1 MPELTPIKMSTMN
14 EALQLAIGDL
24 FYLGQEDET
33 SDTGYYSRKIT
44 AQTVATGVLSSLSL
58 PLLFTKTTA
67 KNAAGAINEIAPT
80 KITGTLLAG
89 STSITLSDAAITA
102 SSTLKFY
109 SDKWGLVPSAAP
121 VVAVGSVTLTFDA
134 QDSDTVIKVE
144 VYS

>member
-1 MPELTPIKMSTMN
+1 MPELTPIKMSAMN

-24 FYLGQEDET
+24 FYLGQKDET

-102 SSTLKFY
+102 SSTMKFY

>member
-1 MPELTPIKMSTMN
+1 MPELTPIKMSAMN

-33 SDTGYYSRKIT
+33 SDTGYYSRRIT

-102 SSTLKFY
+102 NSTLKFY

-134 QDSDTVIKVE
+134 QESDTVIKVE

>member
-1 MPELTPIKMSTMN
+1 MPELTPIKMSAMN

>member
-1 MPELTPIKMSTMN
+1 MPELTPIKMSAMN
-14 EALQLAIGDL
+14 EALQLTIGDL

-33 SDTGYYSRKIT
+33 SDTGYYSRRIT

>member
-1 MPELTPIKMSTMN
+1 MPELTPKKLSDMQ
-14 EALQLAIGDL
+14 EALALAIGDL
-24 FYLGQEDET
+24 LYLGKEDAG
-33 SDTGYYSRKIT
+33 SDTGYYSRRMT
-44 AQTVATGVLSSLSL
+44 AQTLATGVLSSLSL

-121 VVAVGSVTLTFDA
+121 VVAAGSVTLTFDA

>member
-1 MPELTPIKMSTMN
+1 MPELTPKKLSDMN

-33 SDTGYYSRKIT
+33 SDTGYYSRYIT
-44 AQTVATGVLSSLSL
+44 AQTVATGMLSSLSL
-58 PLLFTKTTA
+58 PLLFPKTTA

-89 STSITLSDAAITA
+89 STSITLSDASITA

-134 QDSDTVIKVE
+134 QDSDTEIKVE

>member
-1 MPELTPIKMSTMN
+1 MPELTPIKMSAMN

-44 AQTVATGVLSSLSL
+44 AQTVANGVLSSLSM

-121 VVAVGSVTLTFDA
+121 VVSVGSVTLTFDA

>member
-1 MPELTPIKMSTMN
+1 MPELTPIKMSAMN

-33 SDTGYYSRKIT
+33 SDTGYYSRRIT
-44 AQTVATGVLSSLSL
+44 AQTVATGILSSLSL

-89 STSITLSDAAITA
+89 STSITLSDASITA